1 MKTFKMLLA
10 QGQESRTD
18 EFFVD
23 AAGKA
28 WPIYRKH
35 LAIAALANAGSVNV
49 AHGVATIKLNGH
61 FHVSSLWTS
70 NAGNTVRT
78 NLKDAR
84 ITNIVLTDATNIAIT
99 NTTDLTAQVGAMI
112 VEYCKTTD

>member
-23 AAGKA
+23 AA
-28 WPIYRKH
+28 
-35 LAIAALANAGSVNV
+35 
-49 AHGVATIKLNGH
+49 GVATIKLNGH